1 MIKIL
6 FVCHGNIC
14 RSTMAESVMTYL
26 VKQEKMENAFYI
38 NSAATSR
45 EEIGNSPHYGT
56 VNKLREVKI
65 PLVPHR
71 AAQMTAQD
79 YAAYD
84 YLIGMDT
91 ANIRNMTRIAGGD
104 KQGKIYKLLTF
115 AGSNRDVADPWYTG
129 DFDTTY
135 NDVMQGCTALL
146 EFIFENN
153 KDTF

>member
-14 RSTMAESVMTYL
+14 RSTMAESVMTFL
-26 VKQEKMENAFYI
+26 VKQQKLENSFYI

-56 VNKLREVKI
+56 VSKLREVKI
-65 PLVPHR
+65 PLVPHQ
-71 AAQMTAQD
+71 AVQMTAHD
-79 YAAYD
+79 YTQYD

-104 KQGKIYKLLTF
+104 PEGKIYKLLTF
-115 AGSNRDVADPWYTG
+115 ANSSRDVADPWYTG
-129 DFDTTY
+129 DFDATY
-135 NDVMQGCTALL
+135 RDVIEGCNGLLKYILANDRNRM
-146 EFIFENN
+146 
-153 KDTF
+153 